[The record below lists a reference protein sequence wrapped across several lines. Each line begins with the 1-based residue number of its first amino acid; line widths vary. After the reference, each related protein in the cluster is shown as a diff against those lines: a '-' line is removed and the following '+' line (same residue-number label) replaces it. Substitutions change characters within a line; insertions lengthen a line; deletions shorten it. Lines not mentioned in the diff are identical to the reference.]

1 MKNSIENAVNVSIM
15 IGIIMIFIWAL
26 IVGCIVSSDK
36 AYETMYVDVVVET
49 RNKEM
54 QQYAKEYNEKMVQA
68 KNNVTIDIWDNFGG
82 DTLTYFDI
90 TEFKYAK
97 NSGNVCYLANY
108 TIWDAVKYQS
118 IYMYDL
124 RNDRLVNLHHD
135 WRA

>member
-1 MKNSIENAVNVSIM
+1 MTN
-15 IGIIMIFIWAL
+15 
-26 IVGCIVSSDK
+26 
-36 AYETMYVDVVVET
+36 YV
-49 RNKEM
+49 
-54 QQYAKEYNEKMVQA
+54 KEYNEKTLRAENEV
-68 KNNVTIDIWDNFGG
+68 VIDIWKNFGG

-90 TEFKYAK
+90 TEFKYDK
-97 NSGNVCYLANY
+97 NSGNVYYLAKY